1 MRFRS
6 RLSREGI
13 SLLLATFTAMASVH
27 TSALILLDPVYF
39 RVSVVSE
46 SIENPRGYLEIVAHE
61 LFSDYKVES
70 AADNRI
76 ACEVSL
82 PLLLQALS
90 SGKNATQAVI
100 KLSKRSSDSIQSH
113 DRNGSSNSLQQP
125 CLSIVLDGADQLLNV
140 DVLHEIP
147 LRLLKVT
154 EVLTLV
160 SQPDISPPTVSFS
173 LPSKKKLFRNLIER
187 LAKLARTITL
197 RGTVCSSQLNQAR
210 LTVTA
215 VSDATSGVTVNS
227 FFGGLQAHSLVQA
240 NSNPEEGDKIDIVEA
255 EVRVA
260 ARKLLCVLEHVN
272 VPHDDV
278 SLFFS
283 PREAL
288 VMYLQLQPACLGS
301 LTFYLPVLVPI

>member
-147 LRLLKVT
+147 LRLLKVIASSFFPLSSLYYLLVIIEWLLIKVT

-160 SQPDISPPTVSFS
+160 SQPDISPPNVSFS

-215 VSDATSGVTVNS
+215 VSDASSGVTVNS

-240 NSNPEEGDKIDIVEA
+240 NSNPEEGDKVDIVEA

-278 SLFFS
+278 SL
-283 PREAL
+283 
-288 VMYLQLQPACLGS
+288 CKC
-301 LTFYLPVLVPI
+301 IN